1 MKSGLTTLFFGFIIF
16 LLTHS
21 CYAVQDID
29 KEFALLKTNQTHFTF
44 GLGMAG
50 NPFLGAVNKD
60 GFGYPKNELGLS
72 NWLGFS
78 YTWIYGAPS
87 EEEINDAFKQI
98 KAEYGKDNIR
108 PYEIP
113 RLIKSKINKG
123 VFNYFTA
130 GTVYLLFPLNFEG
143 GWMWVSD
150 NVRFR
155 LGLGLPVLLAFGINF
170 DF

>member
-1 MKSGLTTLFFGFIIF
+1 MKTRLIVWVSIFTFF
-16 LLTHS
+16 LLSHL

-29 KEFALLKTNQTHFTF
+29 KEFKLLKMDSTHFTF

-78 YTWIYGAPS
+78 YTWIHGVPS
-87 EEEINDAFKQI
+87 EEEIDDAFKQV

-108 PYEIP
+108 SYEIP
-113 RLIKSKINKG
+113 RLVKSKINKN

-130 GTVYLLFPLNFEG
+130 GTVFLLYPLNFEV

-155 LGLGLPVLLAFGINF
+155 FGLGLPVLLAFGINF